1 VKKIEIG
8 GVFKLTMNRIE
19 KLGEFYL
26 GRKYNYTD
34 KTDTAEE
41 IAYDSRN
48 LTTHAVCLGMT
59 GSGKTGLCIGLLE
72 EAALDNVPAII
83 IDPKGDITN
92 LLLTFPNLLPADFKP
107 WVNVDDANSKK
118 MSIDEYSTRIAEKW
132 RNGLADWGQAPDRIA
147 LLKESVDFSI
157 YTPGSDAGT
166 GISILSALNSPEL
179 SWETEAELLRDQIGG
194 IVRAL
199 LNLIK
204 IDDNPLNREYILLSG
219 IIEFYWRGKNKVD
232 LPLLINAI
240 QKPPFAKMGV
250 FELES
255 FFPSKE
261 RLRFALALNG
271 LLASPDFQTWLD
283 GDPLDISSLLYNSS
297 GKPRH
302 SIIYLAH
309 LSDSERMFFTTL
321 LLEQIVTWTRMQS
334 GTTSLRALLY
344 FDEVFGFLPP
354 VAEPPT
360 KKPLLTLLKQARAFG
375 LGLVLTTQNPM
386 DIDYKAMS
394 NAGTWF
400 IGRLQTENDKKRL
413 LDGMETIS
421 ANTTGSFNRS
431 RINTIISS
439 LDSRVF
445 LLHNVHS
452 NNTVVFKTRWAMSYL
467 RGPLTRD
474 QIRVLVSNK
483 ENKNNMRNQKPVI
496 PEHTKETSSALI
508 GNFLKIQPH
517 VDSKLKQ
524 VFLPVEVSPGKALQQ
539 LNKSNSKEKLTLVYE
554 PVLIAL
560 AKVSLLS
567 RKMNYSLQKTLS
579 YLIKPESVDVLLDW
593 EKHQIS
599 HVAADE
605 LSSSREPE
613 SYFSGNFLEDWVNKT
628 SMRVIIKDFKDFLY
642 YNTIQSI
649 PVNNTLKLY
658 AKPDESVEQF
668 QVRCSTKIKEQR
680 DAEVNKLKEQIQKK
694 LQKLTTKLKK
704 EERELEEDQNDF
716 KSRKSEE
723 LLSAGESIVGLLG
736 IFGSRRSS
744 ALSSAT
750 RKRRMTRRAKE
761 DIEESKDEIE
771 RLETE
776 IQELE
781 SNTREKAEAIVEKW
795 EAIAKNN
802 TIFEVKPRRTD
813 VQVELVA
820 PAWLPVYYLGD
831 SEKVAAF
838 LSEPIDVSD

>member
-1 VKKIEIG
+1 
-8 GVFKLTMNRIE
+8 MSRIE

-26 GRKYNYTD
+26 GRKYDYIN
-34 KTDTAEE
+34 KSDTTKE
-41 IAYDSRN
+41 ILYDARN
-48 LTTHAVCLGMT
+48 LTTHAICLGMT

-107 WVNVDDANSKK
+107 WVNLDDANSKK
-118 MSIDEYSTRIAEKW
+118 MSIDEYSTQIAEKW
-132 RNGLADWGQAPDRIA
+132 KNGLADWGQTPKRIA

-166 GISILSALNSPEL
+166 GVSILSALNPPNL
-179 SWETEAELLRDQIGG
+179 SWESEAELLRDQIGG

-204 IDDNPLNREYILLSG
+204 MDDNPLNREYILLSG
-219 IIEFYWRGKNKVD
+219 IIEFYWREKSKVD

-240 QKPPFAKMGV
+240 QKPPFTKMGV
-250 FELES
+250 FEIES
-255 FFPSKE
+255 FFPAKE
-261 RLRFALALNG
+261 RLKFALALNG

-283 GDPLDISSLLYNSS
+283 GDPLDISSLLYTSS
-297 GKPRH
+297 GKPKH

-321 LLEQIVTWTRMQS
+321 LLEQIVTWTRQQS

-354 VAEPPT
+354 VAEPPS
-360 KKPLLTLLKQARAFG
+360 KKPILTLLKQARAYG

-413 LDGMETIS
+413 LDGLETIS
-421 ANTTGSFNRS
+421 SNTAGNFNRAK
-431 RINTIISS
+431 INNIISS

-452 NNTVVFKTRWAMSYL
+452 NDTVVFKTRWVMSYL

-474 QIRVLVSNK
+474 QIRVLVNNK
-483 ENKNNMRNQKPVI
+483 KTSQIEKHNKPSVTAQTQQI
-496 PEHTKETSSALI
+496 SSALKT
-508 GNFLKIQPH
+508 NFSKVQPQLA
-517 VDSKLKQ
+517 SKLKQ
-524 VFLPVEVSPGKALQQ
+524 VFLPVEISPGKALQQ
-539 LNKSNSKEKLTLVYE
+539 INTTTSKEKLSLVYE

-567 RKMNYSLQKTLS
+567 RKMNYTSQKTLS
-579 YLIKPESVDVLLDW
+579 FLIKPDSADILLDW
-593 EKHQIS
+593 KNYQIS
-599 HVAADE
+599 PIDPEE
-605 LSSSREPE
+605 LSASREPE
-613 SYFSGNFLEDWVNKT
+613 SYFSGNFPEDWANRA
-628 SMRVIIKDFKDFLY
+628 SMRSIIKDFKDFLY

-658 AKPDESVEQF
+658 AKPDESAEQF
-668 QVRCSTKIKEQR
+668 QVRYSTKIKEQR
-680 DAEVNKLKEQIQKK
+680 DAEVNKLKEQVQKK
-694 LQKLTTKLKK
+694 LQRLTTKLKK

-723 LLSAGESIVGLLG
+723 LLSAGESIIGLLG
-736 IFGSRRSS
+736 IFGRRRSS

-761 DIEESKDEIE
+761 DIEESKDEIK

-776 IQELE
+776 IQRLE
-781 SNTREKAEAIVEKW
+781 DNTREKAEAIVEKW
-795 EAIAKNN
+795 EAIANNN
-802 TIFEVKPRRTD
+802 TIFEIKPRRTD

-820 PAWLPVYYLGD
+820 LAWLPVYYRGD

-838 LSEPIDVSD
+838 LPEPVNAND